1 MRKIITALAL
11 LMTVITTGA
20 QNTKEMTQLKMTQ
33 EWDKVFPKSE
43 KVEHEKISF
52 HNHFG
57 FEVAA
62 DVYTPRNAQGRLAA
76 IAVCGPFGAVKEQSS
91 GLYAQTLAER
101 GFLTIAFDP
110 SFTGESSGQPR
121 DVFSLDINTEDFQAA
136 VDYLSNRPDVDANRI
151 GIVGICGWG
160 CIALNAAANDP
171 RIKATVASTMYD
183 MPRVGAWGYFDKGTA
198 DDRYKAKEQIATL
211 RTKEYTTGLQQRAG
225 GCIPVDQLTGKE
237 PDFVQQYS
245 AYYKTKRGYHKRSV
259 NSNGGWMLQAQ
270 TGWMNNNI
278 LAHPEDLRNAVLIVH
293 GEKAHSRYM
302 GEDTFKKLK
311 GDNKQLIIVP
321 GATHTDLYDQMD
333 KIPFDRIT
341 EFLNKYLK

>member
-1 MRKIITALAL
+1 MRRIITALAFL
-11 LMTVITTGA
+11 ITFIVAGA
-20 QNTKEMTQLKMTQ
+20 QSTKTMTQLKMTQ

-43 KVEHEKISF
+43 KVDHEKVSF

-57 FEVAA
+57 LELAA
-62 DVYTPRNAQGRLAA
+62 DVYKPKNAQGRISA

-101 GFLTIAFDP
+101 GFLAIAFDP

-136 VDYLSNRPDVDANRI
+136 VDYLSNRPDVDANSI

-160 CIALNAAANDP
+160 GIALNAAANDP
-171 RIKATVASTMYD
+171 RIKATVISTMYD

-225 GCIPVDQLTGKE
+225 GCIPVEQLTGKE
-237 PDFVQQYS
+237 PDFVQ
-245 AYYKTKRGYHKRSV
+245 
-259 NSNGGWMLQAQ
+259 
-270 TGWMNNNI
+270 
-278 LAHPEDLRNAVLIVH
+278 
-293 GEKAHSRYM
+293 
-302 GEDTFKKLK
+302 
-311 GDNKQLIIVP
+311 
-321 GATHTDLYDQMD
+321 
-333 KIPFDRIT
+333 
-341 EFLNKYLK
+341 

>member
-57 FEVAA
+57 FELAA

-259 NSNGGWMLQAQ
+259 NSNGGWMLQAR